1 MEKSSQYMALLRMEK
16 IVNEMVNS
24 ENTLRKIEHVE
35 LMWKAFDLGKQRERR
50 NYMMEAEK

>member
-24 ENTLRKIEHVE
+24 ENTLSKIEHVE